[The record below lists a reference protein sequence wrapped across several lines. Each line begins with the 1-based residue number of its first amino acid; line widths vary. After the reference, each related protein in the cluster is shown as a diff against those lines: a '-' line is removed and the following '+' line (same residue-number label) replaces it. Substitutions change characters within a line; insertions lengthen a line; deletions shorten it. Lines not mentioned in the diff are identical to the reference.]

1 MKVASGLR
9 VAFYIC
15 LIFAL
20 ICTMPWFRS
29 STLIFAIFTA
39 FCAVESLFLPA
50 VKNRF
55 LRLLLALVP
64 PAVTFATSFSWAKA
78 NPVAAVLLALVA
90 LYYVTFMTVGRFET
104 EYWRFRNSF
113 IGLISAACFV
123 SLLCLIIYIVMEDV
137 AKERINL
144 PGILGFT
151 ITCALLGMIIMSEM
165 RKGNPDAKW
174 RSMNAGRILI
184 LFASAAA
191 ALALLYLIL
200 SFVFSLITPTLG
212 PHARDL
218 RSERI
223 RFQNDYNIG
232 YSPTAVPGGQMVED
246 EESMKDNAPLT
257 ELEKEKDT
265 SFHWEFVAIGVIV
278 CGAAVFFICRYM
290 KKKKAKPSEEVVAK
304 TPEEQAQLDKVE
316 AIRAIF
322 RQYILL
328 VRKGGV
334 QLTKGSTSADIL
346 ESAKEL
352 SEEDRKNLSDEE
364 TKLRDIYIRAR
375 YGDPQ
380 NITDEDVSEA
390 RSLFEKITESNNLS

>member
-29 STLIFAIFTA
+29 STLIFVIFTA
-39 FCAVESLFLPA
+39 LCTVESLFLPS
-50 VKNRF
+50 VKNRL

-64 PAVTFATSFSWAKA
+64 AAVTFATSLSWAKA

-90 LYYVTFMTVGRFET
+90 IYYVVFMTVGRFET

-123 SLLCLIIYIVMEDV
+123 SLLNLIIYIVVEDV

-144 PGILGFT
+144 PGVMGFT
-151 ITCALLGMIIMSEM
+151 ITCALLGMIILSEM

-191 ALALLYLIL
+191 ALAVLYLVL
-200 SFVFSLITPTLG
+200 TFVFSLITPTLG
-212 PHARDL
+212 PQAPKL
-218 RSERI
+218 KTERI
-223 RFQNDYNIG
+223 RFQNDAVIG
-232 YSPTAVPGGQMVED
+232 YT
-246 EESMKDNAPLT
+246 PLT
-257 ELEKEKDT
+257 NKTGYVSDDESLKEDAPVVVLEKEDEQD
-265 SFHWEFVAIGVIV
+265 FPWVLVCVCAFVVIA
-278 CGAAVFFICRYM
+278 GAVTAVIIIR
-290 KKKKAKPSEEVVAK
+290 KKKAKAVEDVVQR
-304 TPEEQAQLDKVE
+304 TPEEQAQLDKIE

-328 VRKGGV
+328 VRKEGAEISR
-334 QLTKGSTSADIL
+334 GSTSADVL
-346 ESAKEL
+346 ESAREL
-352 SEEDRKNLSDEE
+352 SDSEEKGLSDEE
-364 TKLRDIYIRAR
+364 SALREIYIRAR
-375 YGDPQ
+375 YGDP
-380 NITDEDVSEA
+380 NGITDEDVSNA
-390 RSLFEKITESNNLS
+390 RSLFEKISEANKLS

>member
-29 STLIFAIFTA
+29 STLIFAIFAA
-39 FCAVESLFLPA
+39 FCTVESLFLPA
-50 VKNRF
+50 VKNRL

-64 PAVTFATSFSWAKA
+64 AAVTFATSISWAKA

-90 LYYVTFMTVGRFET
+90 LYYVVFMTVGRFET

-123 SLLCLIIYIVMEDV
+123 SLLCLIIYIVMEDA
-137 AKERINL
+137 AKDRINL
-144 PGILGFT
+144 PGVMGFT
-151 ITCALLGMIIMSEM
+151 ITCALLGMIILSEM

-191 ALALLYLIL
+191 ALAVLYLIL

-212 PHARDL
+212 PQAPKL
-218 RSERI
+218 KTERI
-223 RFQNDYNIG
+223 RFQNDANIG
-232 YSPTAVPGGQMVED
+232 YTPLTNKTGYVSDDESLKEDAPVVVLEQED
-246 EESMKDNAPLT
+246 EQGFPWVLVCVCA
-257 ELEKEKDT
+257 
-265 SFHWEFVAIGVIV
+265 FVVIAGTVTAII
-278 CGAAVFFICRYM
+278 IIR
-290 KKKKAKPSEEVVAK
+290 KKKAKAVEDAVPR
-304 TPEEQAQLDKVE
+304 TPEEQAQFDKIE

-328 VRKGGV
+328 VRKEGAEIS
-334 QLTKGSTSADIL
+334 KGSTSADVL
-346 ESAKEL
+346 ESAREL
-352 SEEDRKNLSDEE
+352 SESEEKSLSEE
-364 TKLRDIYIRAR
+364 ESALREIYIRAR
-375 YGDPQ
+375 YGDP
-380 NITDEDVSEA
+380 NGITDEDVSEA
-390 RSLFEKITESNNLS
+390 RSLFEKISEANKLS

>member
-29 STLIFAIFTA
+29 STLIFVIFTA
-39 FCAVESLFLPA
+39 FCTVESLFLPS
-50 VKNRF
+50 VKNRL
-55 LRLLLALVP
+55 LRLLLALA
-64 PAVTFATSFSWAKA
+64 PAVVTFATSLSWAKA

-90 LYYVTFMTVGRFET
+90 IYYVVFMTVGRFET

-123 SLLCLIIYIVMEDV
+123 SLLNLIIYIVVEDV

-144 PGILGFT
+144 PGVMGFT
-151 ITCALLGMIIMSEM
+151 ITCALLGMIILSEM

-191 ALALLYLIL
+191 ALALLYLVL
-200 SFVFSLITPTLG
+200 TFVFSLITPTLG
-212 PHARDL
+212 PQAPKL
-218 RSERI
+218 KTERI
-223 RFQNDYNIG
+223 RFQNDAVIG
-232 YSPTAVPGGQMVED
+232 YT
-246 EESMKDNAPLT
+246 PLT
-257 ELEKEKDT
+257 NKTGYVSDDESLKEDAPVVVLEKEDEQG
-265 SFHWEFVAIGVIV
+265 FPWVLVCVCAFVVIA
-278 CGAAVFFICRYM
+278 GAVTAVIIIR
-290 KKKKAKPSEEVVAK
+290 KKKAKAVEDVVQR
-304 TPEEQAQLDKVE
+304 TPEEQAQFDKIE

-328 VRKGGV
+328 VRKEGAEISR
-334 QLTKGSTSADIL
+334 GSTSADVL
-346 ESAKEL
+346 ESAREL
-352 SEEDRKNLSDEE
+352 SDSEEKGLSDEE
-364 TKLRDIYIRAR
+364 SALREIYIRAR
-375 YGDPQ
+375 YGDP
-380 NITDEDVSEA
+380 NGITDEDVSNA
-390 RSLFEKITESNNLS
+390 RSLFEKISEANKLS

>member
-29 STLIFAIFTA
+29 STLIFVIFTA
-39 FCAVESLFLPA
+39 FCTIESLFLPA
-50 VKNRF
+50 VKNRL
-55 LRLLLALVP
+55 LRLLLAIA
-64 PAVTFATSFSWAKA
+64 PAVVTFATSFSWAKA

-90 LYYVTFMTVGRFET
+90 IYYVVFMTVGRFET

-123 SLLCLIIYIVMEDV
+123 SLLNLIIYIVVEDV

-144 PGILGFT
+144 PGVMGFT
-151 ITCALLGMIIMSEM
+151 ITCALLGMIILSEM

-191 ALALLYLIL
+191 ALAVLYLVL
-200 SFVFSLITPTLG
+200 TFVFSLITPTLG
-212 PHARDL
+212 PQAPKL
-218 RSERI
+218 KTERI
-223 RFQNDYNIG
+223 RFQNDAVIG
-232 YSPTAVPGGQMVED
+232 YT
-246 EESMKDNAPLT
+246 PLT
-257 ELEKEKDT
+257 NKTGYVSDDESLKEDAPVVVLEKEDEQG
-265 SFHWEFVAIGVIV
+265 FPWVLVCVCAFVVIA
-278 CGAAVFFICRYM
+278 GAVTAVIIIR
-290 KKKKAKPSEEVVAK
+290 KKKAKAVEDVVQR
-304 TPEEQAQLDKVE
+304 TPEEQAQFDKIE

-328 VRKGGV
+328 VRKEGAEISR
-334 QLTKGSTSADIL
+334 GSTSADVL
-346 ESAKEL
+346 ESAREL
-352 SEEDRKNLSDEE
+352 SDSEEKGLSDEE
-364 TKLRDIYIRAR
+364 SALREIYIRAR
-375 YGDPQ
+375 YGDP
-380 NITDEDVSEA
+380 NGITDEDVSNA
-390 RSLFEKITESNNLS
+390 RSLFEKISEANKLS

>member
-29 STLIFAIFTA
+29 STLIFAIFAA

-50 VKNRF
+50 VKNRL

-64 PAVTFATSFSWAKA
+64 AAVTFATSISWAKA

-90 LYYVTFMTVGRFET
+90 IYYVVFMTVGRFET

-123 SLLCLIIYIVMEDV
+123 SLLCLIIYIVVEDA

-144 PGILGFT
+144 PGVMGFT
-151 ITCALLGMIIMSEM
+151 ITCALLGMIILSEM

-191 ALALLYLIL
+191 ALAVLYLVL
-200 SFVFSLITPTLG
+200 TFVFSLITPTLG
-212 PHARDL
+212 PQAPKL
-218 RSERI
+218 KTERI
-223 RFQNDYNIG
+223 RFQNDAVIG
-232 YSPTAVPGGQMVED
+232 YT
-246 EESMKDNAPLT
+246 PLT
-257 ELEKEKDT
+257 NKTGYVSDDESLKEDAPVVVLEKEDEQG
-265 SFHWEFVAIGVIV
+265 FPWVLVCVCAFVVIA
-278 CGAAVFFICRYM
+278 GAVTAVIIIR
-290 KKKKAKPSEEVVAK
+290 KKKAKAVEDVVQR
-304 TPEEQAQLDKVE
+304 TPEEQAQFDKIE

-328 VRKGGV
+328 VRKEGAEISR
-334 QLTKGSTSADIL
+334 GSTSADVL
-346 ESAKEL
+346 ESAREL
-352 SEEDRKNLSDEE
+352 SDSEEKGLSDEE
-364 TKLRDIYIRAR
+364 SALREIYIRAR
-375 YGDPQ
+375 YGDP
-380 NITDEDVSEA
+380 NGITDEDVSNA
-390 RSLFEKITESNNLS
+390 RSLFEKISEANKLS

>member
-29 STLIFAIFTA
+29 STLIFVIFTA
-39 FCAVESLFLPA
+39 LCTVESLFLPS
-50 VKNRF
+50 VKNRL
-55 LRLLLALVP
+55 LRLLLALA
-64 PAVTFATSFSWAKA
+64 PAVVTFATSLSWAKA

-90 LYYVTFMTVGRFET
+90 IYYVVFMTVGRFET

-123 SLLCLIIYIVMEDV
+123 SLLNLIIYIVVEDV

-144 PGILGFT
+144 PGVMGFT
-151 ITCALLGMIIMSEM
+151 ITCALLGMIILSEM

-191 ALALLYLIL
+191 ALAVLYLVL
-200 SFVFSLITPTLG
+200 TFVFSLITPTLG
-212 PHARDL
+212 PQAPKL
-218 RSERI
+218 KTERI
-223 RFQNDYNIG
+223 RFQNDAVIG
-232 YSPTAVPGGQMVED
+232 YT
-246 EESMKDNAPLT
+246 PLT
-257 ELEKEKDT
+257 NKTGYVSDDESLKEDAPVVVLEKEDEQG
-265 SFHWEFVAIGVIV
+265 FPWVLVCVCAFVVIA
-278 CGAAVFFICRYM
+278 GAVTAVIIIR
-290 KKKKAKPSEEVVAK
+290 KKKAKAVEDVVQR
-304 TPEEQAQLDKVE
+304 TPEEQAQFDKIE

-328 VRKGGV
+328 VRKEGAEISR
-334 QLTKGSTSADIL
+334 GSTSADVL
-346 ESAKEL
+346 ESAREL
-352 SEEDRKNLSDEE
+352 SDSEEKGLSDEE
-364 TKLRDIYIRAR
+364 SALREIYIRAR
-375 YGDPQ
+375 YGDP
-380 NITDEDVSEA
+380 NGITDEDVSNA
-390 RSLFEKITESNNLS
+390 RSLFEKISEANKLR

>member
-29 STLIFAIFTA
+29 STLIFAIFAA

-50 VKNRF
+50 VKNRL

-64 PAVTFATSFSWAKA
+64 AAVTFATSISWAKA

-90 LYYVTFMTVGRFET
+90 LYYVVFMTVGRFET

-123 SLLCLIIYIVMEDV
+123 SLLCLIIYIVMEDA
-137 AKERINL
+137 AKDRINL
-144 PGILGFT
+144 PGVMGFT
-151 ITCALLGMIIMSEM
+151 ITCALLGMIILSEM

-184 LFASAAA
+184 LFASAAV
-191 ALALLYLIL
+191 ALAVLYLVL
-200 SFVFSLITPTLG
+200 TFVFSLITPTLG
-212 PHARDL
+212 PQAPKL
-218 RSERI
+218 KTERI
-223 RFQNDYNIG
+223 RFQNDAVIG
-232 YSPTAVPGGQMVED
+232 YTPLSNKTGYVSDDESLKEDAPVAVLEQED
-246 EESMKDNAPLT
+246 EQGFPWVLVCVCA
-257 ELEKEKDT
+257 
-265 SFHWEFVAIGVIV
+265 FVVIAGAVTAII
-278 CGAAVFFICRYM
+278 IIR
-290 KKKKAKPSEEVVAK
+290 KKKAKAVEDVVQR
-304 TPEEQAQLDKVE
+304 TPEEQAQFDKIE

-328 VRKGGV
+328 VRKEGAEISR
-334 QLTKGSTSADIL
+334 GSTSADVL
-346 ESAKEL
+346 ESAREL
-352 SEEDRKNLSDEE
+352 SESEEKSLSEE
-364 TKLRDIYIRAR
+364 ESALREIYIRAR
-375 YGDPQ
+375 YGDP
-380 NITDEDVSEA
+380 NGITDEDVSEA
-390 RSLFEKITESNNLS
+390 RSLFEKISEANKLS

>member
-20 ICTMPWFRS
+20 ICTKPWFRS
-29 STLIFAIFTA
+29 STLIFVIFTA
-39 FCAVESLFLPA
+39 FCTVESLFLPA

-55 LRLLLALVP
+55 LRLLLALA
-64 PAVTFATSFSWAKA
+64 PAVVTFATSLSWAKA

-90 LYYVTFMTVGRFET
+90 IYYVVFMTVGRFET

-123 SLLCLIIYIVMEDV
+123 SLLCLIIYIVVEDV

-144 PGILGFT
+144 PGVMGFT
-151 ITCALLGMIIMSEM
+151 ITCALLGMIILSEM

-191 ALALLYLIL
+191 ALALLYLVL
-200 SFVFSLITPTLG
+200 TFVFSLITPTLG
-212 PHARDL
+212 PQAPKL
-218 RSERI
+218 KTERI
-223 RFQNDYNIG
+223 RFQNDAVIG
-232 YSPTAVPGGQMVED
+232 YT
-246 EESMKDNAPLT
+246 PLT
-257 ELEKEKDT
+257 NKTGYVSDDESLKEDAPVVVLEKEDEQG
-265 SFHWEFVAIGVIV
+265 FPWVLVCVCAFVVIA
-278 CGAAVFFICRYM
+278 GAVTAVIIIR
-290 KKKKAKPSEEVVAK
+290 KKKAKAVEDVVQR
-304 TPEEQAQLDKVE
+304 TPEEQAQFDKIE

-328 VRKGGV
+328 VRKEGAEISR
-334 QLTKGSTSADIL
+334 GSTSADVL
-346 ESAKEL
+346 ESAREL
-352 SEEDRKNLSDEE
+352 SDSEEKGLSDEE
-364 TKLRDIYIRAR
+364 SALREIYIRAR
-375 YGDPQ
+375 YGDP
-380 NITDEDVSEA
+380 NGITDEDVSNA
-390 RSLFEKITESNNLS
+390 RSLFEKISEANKLR

>member
-29 STLIFAIFTA
+29 STLIFVIFTA
-39 FCAVESLFLPA
+39 FCTVESLFLPS
-50 VKNRF
+50 VKNRL
-55 LRLLLALVP
+55 LRLLLALAP
-64 PAVTFATSFSWAKA
+64 AAVTFATSISWAKA

-90 LYYVTFMTVGRFET
+90 IYYVVFMTVGRFET

-123 SLLCLIIYIVMEDV
+123 SLLNLIIYIVVEDA

-144 PGILGFT
+144 PGVMGFT
-151 ITCALLGMIIMSEM
+151 ITCALLGMIILSEM

-191 ALALLYLIL
+191 ALAVLYLVL
-200 SFVFSLITPTLG
+200 TFVFSLITPTLG
-212 PHARDL
+212 PQAPKL
-218 RSERI
+218 KTERI
-223 RFQNDYNIG
+223 RFQNDAVIG
-232 YSPTAVPGGQMVED
+232 YT
-246 EESMKDNAPLT
+246 PLT
-257 ELEKEKDT
+257 NKTGYVSDDESLKEDAPVVVLEKEDEQG
-265 SFHWEFVAIGVIV
+265 FPWVLVCVCAFVVIA
-278 CGAAVFFICRYM
+278 GAVTAVIIIR
-290 KKKKAKPSEEVVAK
+290 KKKAKAVEDVVQR
-304 TPEEQAQLDKVE
+304 TPEEQAQFDKIE

-328 VRKGGV
+328 VRKEGAEISR
-334 QLTKGSTSADIL
+334 GSTSADVL
-346 ESAKEL
+346 ESAREL
-352 SEEDRKNLSDEE
+352 SDSEEKGLSDEE
-364 TKLRDIYIRAR
+364 SALREIYIRAR
-375 YGDPQ
+375 YGDP
-380 NITDEDVSEA
+380 NGITDEDVSNA
-390 RSLFEKITESNNLS
+390 RSLFEKISEANKLS

>member
-29 STLIFAIFTA
+29 STLIFVIFTA
-39 FCAVESLFLPA
+39 FCTVESLFLPS
-50 VKNRF
+50 VKNRL
-55 LRLLLALVP
+55 LRLLLALA
-64 PAVTFATSFSWAKA
+64 PAVVTFATSISWAKA

-90 LYYVTFMTVGRFET
+90 IYYVVFMTVGRFET

-123 SLLCLIIYIVMEDV
+123 SLLNLIIYIVVEDV

-144 PGILGFT
+144 PGVMGFT
-151 ITCALLGMIIMSEM
+151 ITCALLGMIILSEM

-191 ALALLYLIL
+191 ALAVLYLVL
-200 SFVFSLITPTLG
+200 TFVFSLITPTLG
-212 PHARDL
+212 PQAPKL
-218 RSERI
+218 KTERI
-223 RFQNDYNIG
+223 RFQNDAVIG
-232 YSPTAVPGGQMVED
+232 YT
-246 EESMKDNAPLT
+246 PLT
-257 ELEKEKDT
+257 NKTGYVSDDELLKEDAPVAVLEKEDEQG
-265 SFHWEFVAIGVIV
+265 FPWGLVCVCAFVVIA
-278 CGAAVFFICRYM
+278 GAVTAVIIIR
-290 KKKKAKPSEEVVAK
+290 KKKAKAVEDVVQR
-304 TPEEQAQLDKVE
+304 TPEEQAQFDKIE

-328 VRKGGV
+328 VRKEGAEISR
-334 QLTKGSTSADIL
+334 GSTSADVL
-346 ESAKEL
+346 ESAREL
-352 SEEDRKNLSDEE
+352 SDSEEKGLSDEE
-364 TKLRDIYIRAR
+364 SALREIYIRAR
-375 YGDPQ
+375 YGDP
-380 NITDEDVSEA
+380 NGITDEDVSNA
-390 RSLFEKITESNNLS
+390 RSLFEKISEANKLS

>member
-29 STLIFAIFTA
+29 STLIFAIFAA

-50 VKNRF
+50 VKNRL

-64 PAVTFATSFSWAKA
+64 AAVTFATSISWAKA

-90 LYYVTFMTVGRFET
+90 IYYVVFMTVGRFET

-123 SLLCLIIYIVMEDV
+123 SLLNLIIYIVVEDA

-144 PGILGFT
+144 PGVMGFT
-151 ITCALLGMIIMSEM
+151 ITCALLGMIILSEM

-191 ALALLYLIL
+191 ALAVLYLVL
-200 SFVFSLITPTLG
+200 TFVFSLITPTLG
-212 PHARDL
+212 PQAPKL
-218 RSERI
+218 KTERI
-223 RFQNDYNIG
+223 RFQNDAVIG
-232 YSPTAVPGGQMVED
+232 YT
-246 EESMKDNAPLT
+246 PLT
-257 ELEKEKDT
+257 NKTGYVSDDESLKEDAPVVVLEKEDEQG
-265 SFHWEFVAIGVIV
+265 FPWVLVCVCAFVVIA
-278 CGAAVFFICRYM
+278 GAVTAVIIIR
-290 KKKKAKPSEEVVAK
+290 KKKAKAVEDVVQR
-304 TPEEQAQLDKVE
+304 TPEEQAQFDKIE

-328 VRKGGV
+328 VRKEGAEISR
-334 QLTKGSTSADIL
+334 GSTSADVL
-346 ESAKEL
+346 ESAREL
-352 SEEDRKNLSDEE
+352 SDSEEKGLSDEE
-364 TKLRDIYIRAR
+364 SALREIYIRAR
-375 YGDPQ
+375 YGDP
-380 NITDEDVSEA
+380 NGITDEDVSNA
-390 RSLFEKITESNNLS
+390 RSLFEKISEANKLS